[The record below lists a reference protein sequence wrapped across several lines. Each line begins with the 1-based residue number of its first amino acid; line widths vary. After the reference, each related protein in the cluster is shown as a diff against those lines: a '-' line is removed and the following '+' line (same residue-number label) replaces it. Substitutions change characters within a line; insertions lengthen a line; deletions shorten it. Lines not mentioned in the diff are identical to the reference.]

1 MSPVRWKSIEL
12 AGWGRVRRARSL
24 AARAERTSDLAAA
37 LGEDWPGGLSIYGSG
52 RSYGDSALNAN
63 GHSCLTARLNRILGF
78 DEATG
83 IVEVEPG
90 VTFRQLMDVFLPKGW
105 LVPVTPGTSFASI
118 GGAVAHDVHG
128 KNHERD
134 GSFGQHVTEIDL
146 MTSDGSLRTL
156 GPRSRPAWF
165 RATVGGCGLTGIMTR
180 IAFRMSRVPSGHVHV
195 TKRRLD
201 NLASFLE
208 AFETA
213 RDASYSVGW
222 IDALARGSELGRG
235 ILETAE
241 PAAEERP
248 IARSKHET
256 AIPFELPLS
265 LVNPM
270 SVKAFNALYFHSASK
285 EGSTELKSY
294 RSFLYPLDAIGSWNR
309 IYGKR
314 GFHQFQC
321 VVPYQGGA
329 DALRRLLETI
339 SSCGAPS
346 FLTVLKRLGPGRAG
360 YLSFPMEGY
369 TLAVDFP
376 NSPTTESLYRAL
388 VHLTLDHGGRVYLA
402 KDALLWPEAFAQMY
416 PELDEFRQVIAELDP
431 SAHLQS
437 DMARRLQV
445 RPC

>member
-24 AARAERTSDLAAA
+24 AARAERTGDIAAA
-37 LGEDWPGGLSIYGSG
+37 LSEDWPGGLSIYGSG

-78 DEATG
+78 DEASG

-105 LVPVTPGTSFASI
+105 LVPVTPGTSFATI

-180 IAFRMSRVPSGHVHV
+180 IAFRMSRVPSGHVRV
-195 TKRRLD
+195 TKQRLD
-201 NLASFLE
+201 NLDSFLE
-208 AFETA
+208 ALEAA

-222 IDALARGSELGRG
+222 IDALAQGSELGRG
-235 ILETAE
+235 ILESAE
-241 PAAEERP
+241 AATEERP
-248 IARSKHET
+248 VARSKQET
-256 AIPFELPLS
+256 SVPFELPLS

-285 EGSTELKSY
+285 EGSTAVRSY
-294 RSFLYPLDAIGSWNR
+294 GSFLYPLDGIGGWNR

-402 KDALLWPEAFAQMY
+402 KDALLWPEAFMQMY

-431 SAHLQS
+431 SARLQS